1 MALEALVCFASK
13 NPGVDPENYNG
24 QMEAMRSDQSRS
36 FRGWCRVKEAAVQ
49 ADRIGVT
56 DDDLLAASVDTRIT
70 LTLVQE
76 EGGAPY
82 YAVRY
87 LAGQY
92 YPTEF
97 RHGVATVIEYA
108 THHRLKILR
117 CAFEETVRKD
127 RTEANS
133 NV

>member
-49 ADRIGVT
+49 ADRVGVT
-56 DDDLLAASVDTRIT
+56 DDDLLAASADSRIT

-82 YAVRY
+82 YAVSY
-87 LAGQY
+87 LPGQY

-97 RHGVATVIEYA
+97 RHGAATVIEYA
-108 THHRLKILR
+108 THRRVTILR
-117 CAFEETVRKD
+117 SAFEEMARKD
-127 RTEANS
+127 RTEIES
-133 NV
+133 